1 MTVEKEPDI
10 CIMIKITQLYT
21 RYTCGAQTTQ
31 TDTVTVWSQ
40 TMTKDFLKL
49 LSAFISFRSV
59 STDAA
64 FKPEISKTVEWLLK
78 LLSQNGFQ
86 VKSFSGP
93 LSNPVVF
100 AQFNNHSPKTVLVY
114 GHYDVQPADPTS
126 WLSDPFTLTS
136 RNGRLWGRGVLDNK
150 GQILIHIFTIL
161 KLIKENKL
169 AYNIKFLVEGNEE
182 TSNPDLPGIMRK
194 YKSRLKSDYVLVSDG
209 EMVNNFPV
217 LEASLRGGFNLTL
230 KYTTAKNN
238 LHSGIAGGAVPNAA
252 LELSRFLSTLPKF
265 TGLYQNVD
273 PITPA
278 QKANNR
284 QLLKI
289 SADPLEI
296 YGVKKL
302 LTEPGLDVYTQTG
315 LRPTL
320 QVTGLKSGYIDTGY
334 ANIVP
339 ATAEA
344 RINFRL
350 VASQDP
356 QKVLAAFK
364 KFVKS
369 KTPSYVKSDISSA
382 GMHHPV
388 KLDTSKPIFKSVQ
401 KILNRVYGRPP
412 LLKYVG
418 GAIPFISDVKNI
430 FGIDAISISL
440 GNEDCNMHGANENFR
455 LDLVEKGLEVSRLFF
470 SSDKI

>member
-1 MTVEKEPDI
+1 MQTVDEFK
-10 CIMIKITQLYT
+10 
-21 RYTCGAQTTQ
+21 
-31 TDTVTVWSQ
+31 
-40 TMTKDFLKL
+40 KL
-49 LSAFISFRSV
+49 LTQFVACKSI
-59 STDAA
+59 STDPA
-64 FKPEISKTVEWLLK
+64 FAPEITKTVNWLKQLFT
-78 LLSQNGFQ
+78 QHGFTAEIL
-86 VKSFSGP
+86 SGP
-93 LSNPVVF
+93 SCNPVVF
-100 AQFNNHSPKTVLVY
+100 TEFNNCSLKTVLIY

-230 KYTTAKNN
+230 KYTTGKNN

-265 TGLYQNVD
+265 TGLYQDVD

-278 QKANNR
+278 QIANNR

-289 SADPLEI
+289 SADPLEVF
-296 YGVKKL
+296 GVKKL
-302 LTEPGLDVYTQTG
+302 LTEPDLDVYTQTG

-344 RINFRL
+344 RINFRM
-350 VASQDP
+350 VASQKP
-356 QKVLAAFK
+356 ANVLDAFK
-364 KFVKS
+364 KYVAS
-369 KTPSYVKSDISSA
+369 HTPPYVNFDIVFS
-382 GMHHPV
+382 GMHNPV
-388 KLDTSKPIFKSVQ
+388 KLDVSRPIFTTASRLLTK
-401 KILNRVYGRPP
+401 VYGQTPP
-412 LLKYVG
+412 LKYVG
-418 GAIPFISDVKNI
+418 GAIPFISDVKDI
-430 FGIDAISISL
+430 FGVDTLSIPL

-455 LDLVEKGLEVSRLFF
+455 LDLVEKGLEFSRLFF
-470 SSDKI
+470 SSVKI